1 MTAQEW
7 YGFSCLILGALL
19 MAGQVFVLLQ
29 TQQNVASAT
38 KAVHDA
44 KEAAE
49 QQAQHV
55 RALRSAVS
63 KLPPDPHDGQMREL
77 MVSVEAEQERLN
89 EATEKAN
96 ATIDD
101 WRNTLVSNLSSRIP
115 LAVAGILLVILG
127 AVVNGYIDLSAGNT
141 GAA

>member
-49 QQAQHV
+49 QQAAARPCSEERRIQ
-55 RALRSAVS
+55 ASARSTRWA
-63 KLPPDPHDGQMREL
+63 D
-77 MVSVEAEQERLN
+77 A
-89 EATEKAN
+89 
-96 ATIDD
+96 
-101 WRNTLVSNLSSRIP
+101 
-115 LAVAGILLVILG
+115 
-127 AVVNGYIDLSAGNT
+127 
-141 GAA
+141 

>member
-1 MTAQEW
+1 
-7 YGFSCLILGALL
+7 
-19 MAGQVFVLLQ
+19 
-29 TQQNVASAT
+29 
-38 KAVHDA
+38 
-44 KEAAE
+44 
-49 QQAQHV
+49 
-55 RALRSAVS
+55 
-63 KLPPDPHDGQMREL
+63 MREL